1 MEEEKRKVQ
10 MTGGSTLIVS
20 LPIDWA
26 RSVGI
31 NQGDEVTLIRGADNS
46 ILITTGTKKQEAF
59 STVIELF
66 PDEKPEDILRLLI
79 ANYLV
84 GYDIIKLI
92 SREGF
97 STQDRKWIKDSVR
110 QGLIGLEVVD
120 ESGDELILQ
129 SLLNYEELSL
139 EKTFQRMARI
149 LKSMQKDSITALKD
163 GNVALAR
170 DVIQRD
176 NEVDRFYLLIV
187 RQLKAA
193 IGDYKVAKKMG
204 IEHQRE
210 CMGYRL
216 IAKSMERI
224 ADHAEKI
231 AKDATQMKGIDPK
244 LTAEIT
250 EAGDFVLN
258 SFDNVFACLFKKD
271 VKAANKAI
279 AESQEAVELV
289 TAVSERVLKN
299 RHDTINQIHL
309 RSALESLK
317 RMAEYGV
324 DISEMMINMSVKE
337 PERWT

>member
-1 MEEEKRKVQ
+1 
-10 MTGGSTLIVS
+10 MTGGSTLIIS

-26 RSVGI
+26 RMVGI
-31 NQGDEVTLIRGADNS
+31 SQGDEVTLIRGADNT
-46 ILITTGTKKQEAF
+46 ILITTAPKKREA
-59 STVIELF
+59 SSVVIKLF
-66 PDEKPEDILRLLI
+66 PDEKPEDIFRLLI
-79 ANYLV
+79 AHYLV
-84 GYDIIKLI
+84 GYDTIRLV
-92 SREGF
+92 SQEGF
-97 STQDRKWIKDSVR
+97 NTQDKKWIKDSVR

-120 ESGDELILQ
+120 ESGDELTLQ

-149 LKSMQKDSITALKD
+149 LKSMQKDSIMALQD
-163 GNVALAR
+163 GNVALAQ

-193 IGDYKVAKKMG
+193 IGDYNMAKKMG

-216 IAKSMERI
+216 IAKNMERI

-231 AKDATQMKGIDPK
+231 AKDATQMKKLDPK
-244 LTAEIT
+244 LSAEIS

-258 SFDNVFACLFKKD
+258 SSETVLACLFKRD

-289 TAVSERVLKN
+289 TGVAGRVLKN
-299 RHDTINQIHL
+299 RHNTTELAYL
-309 RSALESLK
+309 RSVLESLK

-324 DISEMMINMSVKE
+324 DISEMMINMCVKE
-337 PERWT
+337 PKGLA

>member
-1 MEEEKRKVQ
+1 MREEKRKVQ
-10 MTGGSTLIVS
+10 MTGGSTLIIS

-26 RSVGI
+26 RMVGI
-31 NQGDEVTLIRGADNS
+31 SQGDEVTLIRGADNT
-46 ILITTGTKKQEAF
+46 ILITTAPKKREA
-59 STVIELF
+59 SSVVIKLF
-66 PDEKPEDILRLLI
+66 PDEKPEDIFRLLI
-79 ANYLV
+79 AHYLV
-84 GYDIIKLI
+84 GYDTIRLV
-92 SREGF
+92 SQEGF
-97 STQDRKWIKDSVR
+97 NTQDKKWIKDSVR

-120 ESGDELILQ
+120 ESGDELTLQ

-149 LKSMQKDSITALKD
+149 LKSMQKDSIMALQD
-163 GNVALAR
+163 GNVALAQ

-193 IGDYKVAKKMG
+193 IGDYNMAKKMG

-216 IAKSMERI
+216 IAKNMERI

-231 AKDATQMKGIDPK
+231 AKDATQMKKLDPK
-244 LTAEIT
+244 LSAEIS

-258 SFDNVFACLFKKD
+258 SSETVLACLFKRD

-289 TAVSERVLKN
+289 TGVAGRVLKN
-299 RHDTINQIHL
+299 RHNTTELAYL
-309 RSALESLK
+309 RSVLESLK

-324 DISEMMINMSVKE
+324 DISEMMINMCVKE
-337 PERWT
+337 PKGLA

>member
-1 MEEEKRKVQ
+1 MEGERRKVQ
-10 MTGGSTLIVS
+10 MTGGSTLVVS

-26 RSVGI
+26 RRVGI
-31 NQGDEVTLIRGADNS
+31 SQGDEVTLIRGADNS
-46 ILITTGTKKQEAF
+46 ILITTGPKKREA
-59 STVIELF
+59 SRAVIKLF
-66 PDEKPEDILRLLI
+66 PDEKREDIFRLLI
-79 ANYLV
+79 AHYLV
-84 GYDIIKLI
+84 GYDTIKLV
-92 SREGF
+92 SQEGF
-97 STQDRKWIKDSVR
+97 STQDKKWIKDSVR

-120 ESGDELILQ
+120 ESGDELTLQ

-149 LKSMQKDSITALKD
+149 IKSMQRDSITALQD
-163 GNVALAR
+163 GDVALAQ

-187 RQLKAA
+187 KQLKAV
-193 IGDYKVAKKMG
+193 IGDYNVAEKMG

-231 AKDATQMKGIDPK
+231 AKDATQMKNLDPK
-244 LTAEIT
+244 LNAEIS
-250 EAGDFVLN
+250 EAGEFVWN
-258 SFDNVFACLFKKD
+258 SFDNVLACLFKRD

-299 RHDTINQIHL
+299 RHNTTELAYL
-309 RSALESLK
+309 RSVLESLK

-337 PERWT
+337 PKGWA